1 MLDSRMDIKGI
12 FNTTTSTYIFQIKD
26 IKEDDAGVYR
36 CRAIRSIN
44 EFYDADVEL
53 QINKPPFISDN
64 STLSVVVV
72 EGKEAQLVCDVS
84 GFPPPTITWHRE
96 NKVLPTN
103 RSIYQWVIP
112 NKYSVTIVKRVV
124 VYYNIANLHRG
135 NVLKITSIVK
145 EDRGVYYC
153 VADIGDGHVQTRNI
167 SVEVEYAPFIM
178 ASRPCFAQALQYDMD
193 LKCHIEAYPPPVIT
207 WYKDGVRLA
216 ENQHY
221 NISHCATGIGEYIDT
236 TLRVITIEK
245 QQYGEYF
252 CKAVNDLGHAEAKV
266 ELIGKYRSV

>member
-1 MLDSRMDIKGI
+1 MISQKQIKHIGEVAELHCSVQFCKGYSVQWIRIFEDFIVPLSSDFTIPLSMLDSRMDIKGI

-103 RSIYQWVIP
+103 RSIYQ
-112 NKYSVTIVKRVV
+112 
-124 VYYNIANLHRG
+124 
-135 NVLKITSIVK
+135 
-145 EDRGVYYC
+145 
-153 VADIGDGHVQTRNI
+153 
-167 SVEVEYAPFIM
+167 
-178 ASRPCFAQALQYDMD
+178 
-193 LKCHIEAYPPPVIT
+193 
-207 WYKDGVRLA
+207 
-216 ENQHY
+216 
-221 NISHCATGIGEYIDT
+221 
-236 TLRVITIEK
+236 
-245 QQYGEYF
+245 
-252 CKAVNDLGHAEAKV
+252 
-266 ELIGKYRSV
+266 